1 MSDLPSLRLLAALT
15 LALSLPPSAV
25 SQEAEALPNQDPPL
39 AELTL
44 EAALREAFA
53 RSPTL
58 AAAAAEVE
66 ETRGRLLAA
75 RTFPHNPEL
84 DLDVADRKGLG
95 ASSTDRG
102 FGLTQQLEIGGQRN
116 KRVNVAELE
125 LSSVEARF
133 QRERRLVT
141 ASVSLSFA
149 EAVATEELAAL
160 AETEAELAREL
171 LTVTRRRFEA
181 GAATQVDF
189 NLAMVS
195 TARSERRAGVA
206 RAATD
211 EARSLLAEAV
221 GLDPAAPPNPM
232 GPLGLPAGEPAP
244 LAELV
249 QGAIAHRTDLQAL
262 VEARLAA
269 EGRLGLTKAQRIP
282 DLTVGG
288 FYGEEEADRI
298 LGVGVAIALPLFNR
312 NRGEIAEASAAIE
325 RAAADV
331 AGQDLAVRREV
342 FSALVRYKAAR
353 SSAEQLGEQVVE
365 NLAESLGLL
374 ERSFTAGKIG
384 LSDLLV
390 FRRELIEARR
400 EHIEAT
406 AEAWMAR
413 IALDLAVGRLP
424 VPVPA
429 SPKPNSTGLPPTD
442 SCSETDQ

>member
-1 MSDLPSLRLLAALT
+1 MLDLLSLRPLAVLLLVV
-15 LALSLPPSAV
+15 PPSAV
-25 SQEAEALPNQDPPL
+25 AQEAQAISTQSRPRP
-39 AELTL
+39 ELTL
-44 EAALREAFA
+44 EAALVEAFT

-58 AAAAAEVE
+58 ASAAAEVE
-66 ETRGRLLAA
+66 EARGHLLAA
-75 RTFPHNPEL
+75 RTFPYNPEL
-84 DLDVADRKGLG
+84 DLDVAERKGLA

-102 FGLTQQLEIGGQRN
+102 VGLTQQLEIGGQRS
-116 KRVNVAELE
+116 KRVSVAELE
-125 LSSVEARF
+125 FSSVEARF
-133 QRERRLVT
+133 QRERRLLA
-141 ASVSLSFA
+141 ASVSLAFA

-171 LTVTRRRFEA
+171 LTVTQRRFEA

-189 NLAMVS
+189 NLARVS
-195 TARSERRAGVA
+195 TARSERRAGMA

-211 EARSLLAEAV
+211 EARSRLAEAV

-249 QGAIAHRTDLQAL
+249 QEAMAHRADLQTL
-262 VEARLAA
+262 VEERLAA
-269 EGRLGLTKAQRIP
+269 EARLGLTRAERIP
-282 DLTVGG
+282 DLAIGT

-298 LGVGVAIALPLFNR
+298 LGVGVAIAIPLFNR
-312 NRGEIAEASAAIE
+312 NRGEIAEASAALE

-331 AGQDLAVRREV
+331 AGQNLAVRREV
-342 FSALVRYKAAR
+342 FSTLSRYEAAR
-353 SSAEQLGEQVVE
+353 GSAEQLGEQVVGS
-365 NLAESLGLL
+365 LAESLGLL

-424 VPVPA
+424 VPASA
-429 SPKPNSTGLPPTD
+429 SPKANSKGLPPTD
-442 SCSETDQ
+442 PSSETDQ